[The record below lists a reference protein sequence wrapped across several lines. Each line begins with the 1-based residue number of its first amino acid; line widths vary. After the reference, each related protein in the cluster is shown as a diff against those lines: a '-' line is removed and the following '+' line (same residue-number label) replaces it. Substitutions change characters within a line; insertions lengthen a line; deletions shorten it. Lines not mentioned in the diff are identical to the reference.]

1 MEISE
6 IFDKQTMDAIKADAK
21 ASGISPEDVE
31 KVLGTLTDQNL
42 APTRSV
48 NSAPELMSLLDDDQ
62 DAVVADVADAT
73 GVDRMKTSTI
83 LMLAAPFL
91 LKYLF
96 SSGSSGAAQSN
107 SGAGLSTALL
117 SALLG
122 GGMQHQPSSSM
133 GSGLLSALL
142 GGGVQAQPQQ
152 TDLLS
157 SLLGSSV
164 QQTQQS
170 NSLFGSLLGGQPQQQ
185 PQYYNNDSTA
195 ALMNALLS
203 GMQQSA
209 PPVQQPV
216 QPVQQPVQQPDLL
229 SLFGG
234 QQSQQQTQ
242 QPAQGGGLLNALFNL
257 LGDNG

>member
-6 IFDKQTMDAIKADAK
+6 IFDKQTMDAIIADAK
-21 ASGISPEDVE
+21 ASGISSADVK

-42 APTRSV
+42 APTRSAT
-48 NSAPELMSLLDDDQ
+48 SAPELMSLLDDDQ
-62 DAVVADVADAT
+62 DAVVCDISDAT
-73 GVDRMKTSTI
+73 GVERMKTSTI

-96 SSGSSGAAQSN
+96 SSGSSGASQTN
-107 SGAGLSTALL
+107 SGAGLSNALL

-122 GGMQHQPSSSM
+122 GGM
-133 GSGLLSALL
+133 
-142 GGGVQAQPQQ
+142 QAQPQQ

-157 SLLGSSV
+157 SLLGSSI

-170 NSLFGSLLGGQPQQQ
+170 NSLFGGLLGGQPQQQ
-185 PQYYNNDSTA
+185 PQSYSNDATA
-195 ALMNALLS
+195 ALLSALL
-203 GMQQSA
+203 GGQQQAPQQSYA
-209 PPVQQPV
+209 PQANTG
-216 QPVQQPVQQPDLL
+216 DLL

-234 QQSQQQTQ
+234 QQQPQQQVQ
-242 QPAQGGGLLNALFNL
+242 QQAPQGSGLLNALFNL

>member
-6 IFDKQTMDAIKADAK
+6 IFDKQTMEAIKADAK
-21 ASGISPEDVE
+21 ASGINPEDVE

-96 SSGSSGAAQSN
+96 SSGSSQTSSN
-107 SGAGLSTALL
+107 AGLTTSLL

-122 GGMQHQPSSSM
+122 GGMQQQSSSLL
-133 GSGLLSALL
+133 GSLLGAGVQQQPQQTDLLSALL
-142 GGGVQAQPQQ
+142 GGGMQQ
-152 TDLLS
+152 
-157 SLLGSSV
+157 
-164 QQTQQS
+164 QQN
-170 NSLFGSLLGGQPQQQ
+170 NSLFGSLLGGGMQQQ
-185 PQYYNNDSTA
+185 NTAYSNNSTA
-195 ALMNALLS
+195 ALMNSLLGG
-203 GMQQSA
+203 GMQPTQA
-209 PPVQQPV
+209 QQQVQQN
-216 QPVQQPVQQPDLL
+216 DLL

-234 QQSQQQTQ
+234 AQQQTQ
-242 QPAQGGGLLNALFNL
+242 PVQQSSQGGGLLNALFNL

>member
-6 IFDKQTMDAIKADAK
+6 IFDKQTMDAIIADAK
-21 ASGISPEDVE
+21 ASGISSADVK

-42 APTRSV
+42 APTRSAT
-48 NSAPELMSLLDDDQ
+48 SAPELMSLLDDDQ
-62 DAVVADVADAT
+62 DAVVCDIADAT
-73 GVDRMKTSTI
+73 GVERMKTSTI

-96 SSGSSGAAQSN
+96 SSGSSGASQSG
-107 SGAGLSTALL
+107 GAGLSTALL

-122 GGMQHQPSSSM
+122 GGMQHQQSSSM
-133 GSGLLSALL
+133 GSSLLGALL
-142 GGGVQAQPQQ
+142 GGGMQPQAQQ

-157 SLLGSSV
+157 SLLGSSI

-170 NSLFGSLLGGQPQQQ
+170 NSLFGGLLGGQPQQQ
-185 PQYYNNDSTA
+185 PQSYSNDATA
-195 ALMNALLS
+195 ALLSALL
-203 GMQQSA
+203 GGQQQAPQQSYA
-209 PPVQQPV
+209 PQANTG
-216 QPVQQPVQQPDLL
+216 DLL

-234 QQSQQQTQ
+234 QQQPQQQVQ
-242 QPAQGGGLLNALFNL
+242 QQAPQGSGLLNALFNL